1 MMDQTDTIKN
11 ELKDCCGRIVKLLKV
26 KQGSVEI
33 HCNQGEPKQVHV
45 HDKSIKFDETKRD

>member
-1 MMDQTDTIKN
+1 MMNPADTIKN

-33 HCNQGEPKQVHV
+33 HCYKGEPKQVHV